1 MKKGKAVAFKLNG
14 KIEENNTG
22 LEKQKQTT
30 QTDRHARLT
39 QLKSTNE
46 NKNKHEKLLH
56 IQQRSKGAKQG
67 RKHSEEE
74 EKKAKMQGV
83 KKNWKLEVKLENTGL

>member
-1 MKKGKAVAFKLNG
+1 MKKGKTVAFKLNG

-22 LEKQKQTT
+22 LEKKKTKYTNRQTR
-30 QTDRHARLT
+30 QTYTVETDKREQEQTR
-39 QLKSTNE
+39 
-46 NKNKHEKLLH
+46 KLLH

-83 KKNWKLEVKLENTGL
+83 KKTGNWK